1 MIEVIT
7 YTSIVILIII
17 VIYQKLTIWGLE
29 SEVESKQSTINY
41 MNRTYSKFP
50 KVDFEYKNQTICENL
65 ESELENTKPLPSGFI
80 DSISGANNELK

>member
-29 SEVESKQSTINY
+29 SEVEAKQSMINY
-41 MNRTYSKFP
+41 MDRTYSKFP
-50 KVDFEYKNQTICENL
+50 KVYFEYKKQTICENL
-65 ESELENTKPLPSGFI
+65 ERELENKPPLPSGFI
-80 DSISGANNELK
+80 AGISVYNNIVE